1 MCMGGLTQY
10 TLKYLIGVPVLI
22 LAYWLSA
29 LYVKRISVVKL
40 F

>member
-1 MCMGGLTQY
+1 MSGLTQY
-10 TLKYLIGVPVLI
+10 TLKYLIGIPVLL

-29 LYVKRISVVKL
+29 LYVKKISEVKL